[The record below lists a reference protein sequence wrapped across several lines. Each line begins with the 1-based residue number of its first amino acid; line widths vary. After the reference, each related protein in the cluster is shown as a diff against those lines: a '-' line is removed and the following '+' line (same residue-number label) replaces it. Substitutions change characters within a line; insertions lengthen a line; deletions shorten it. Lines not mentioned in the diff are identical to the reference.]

1 MSLKTPKLSFH
12 VETKANAT
20 TLTIP
25 DRYRLVALWLWF
37 LDCVLIVMALGCGQ
51 GDRSGLD
58 FELPAVVVYGGI
70 IALTILIGLCLANTV
85 KVTRT
90 PKALVLTRSFLG
102 IRRREQFS
110 FADVRNI
117 RVYGPLR
124 NNKNS
129 RKFRVLFD
137 YGDETITLAQGI
149 TQPMANLIIEKL
161 GLTKL
166 IEEPSSLD

>member
-1 MSLKTPKLSFH
+1 MSLKTPKLGFQ
-12 VETKANAT
+12 VETKGNAT

-25 DRYRLVALWLWF
+25 DRCLPVALWLWF
-37 LDCVLIVMALGCGQ
+37 LDCVLIVMALGHGQ
-51 GDRSGLD
+51 GDRSGPD

-70 IALTILIGLCLANTV
+70 IALTILIGLCLTNRG

-90 PKALVLTRSFLG
+90 RQALVLTRSFLG
-102 IRRREQFS
+102 IPRREQFS

-124 NNKNS
+124 NNKSS

-137 YGDETITLAQGI
+137 YGDETITLAKGM

-161 GLTKL
+161 MAERLTT
-166 IEEPSSLD
+166 

>member
-37 LDCVLIVMALGCGQ
+37 LDCVLIVMALGHGQ
-51 GDRSGLD
+51 GNRSGPD

-70 IALTILIGLCLANTV
+70 IALSILIGLCLTNAV

-90 PKALVLTRSFLG
+90 PQALVLTRSFLG
-102 IRRREQFS
+102 IPRREQFS

-137 YGDETITLAQGI
+137 YGDETITLAEGM

-161 GLTKL
+161 MTERLTT
-166 IEEPSSLD
+166 